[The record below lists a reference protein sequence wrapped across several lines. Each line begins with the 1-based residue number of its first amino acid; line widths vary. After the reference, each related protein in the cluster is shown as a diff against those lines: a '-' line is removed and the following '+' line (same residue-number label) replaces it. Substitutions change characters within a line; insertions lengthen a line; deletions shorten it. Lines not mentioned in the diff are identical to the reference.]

1 MPHTTDLHLHLKDLV
16 NGSSEARENLIEHSC
31 ERLRRLS
38 SQMLKRFPY
47 VQRWLETD
55 DVLQASLLRLH
66 RALAAVHPTTPPEFY
81 GLAATQIRRE
91 LLDLAKRFNG
101 PHGVGANHHSDSGPM
116 VNGQRSLNA
125 EPGDLEAWARFH
137 EAVDSLPDEQ
147 RKVVELLWYEGFSQP
162 EAAVLLEVSLAT
174 VKRRWASARLILCE
188 TLEEWIMD

>member
-38 SQMLKRFPY
+38 SQMLKRFPS

-66 RALAAVHPTTPPEFY
+66 RALAAVHPMTPPEFY

-125 EPGDLEAWARFH
+125 EPGDLESWARFH

-162 EAAVLLEVSLAT
+162 EAAVLLDVSLAT

-188 TLEEWIMD
+188 TLEEWVMD